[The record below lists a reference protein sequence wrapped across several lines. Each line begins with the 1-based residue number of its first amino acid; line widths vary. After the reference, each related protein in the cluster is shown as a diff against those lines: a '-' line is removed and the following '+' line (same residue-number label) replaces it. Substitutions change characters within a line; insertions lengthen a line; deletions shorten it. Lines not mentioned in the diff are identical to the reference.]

1 MDVSVAVLP
10 RFPPPLSLL
19 LLCAGGGGGGL
30 VLDRDAL
37 EPCVTGMGMTFLET
51 LEPVSV
57 ESTGKGRENRYL
69 ILAGKNAAGGS

>member
-1 MDVSVAVLP
+1 
-10 RFPPPLSLL
+10 
-19 LLCAGGGGGGL
+19 L

-69 ILAGKNAAGGS
+69 ILAGKMGRVDRNVSRI